1 MEDVTTVV
9 TADGTV
15 TLHVAHL
22 NENYHS
28 LNGAMQE
35 SMHVFIRNGLNFFP
49 TMQPLSVF
57 EVGFGTGLNCLLT
70 KILSTAPI
78 VYHAIEIKPLPDS
91 IIEKLNYAEN
101 PSDKNQFELIHAIS
115 WNEEKELSNNF
126 KLKKIKG
133 DLISFQPESKYDLIY
148 FDAFSPVA
156 QPEMWTKD
164 IFSKMYSMLNPGG
177 ILVTYCAKGE
187 VKRFMKEVGF
197 EIEGLP
203 GPPGKREM
211 TRGKKP

>member
-28 LNGAMQE
+28 LHGAMQE
-35 SMHVFIRNGLNFFP
+35 SVHVFIRNGLNFFP
-49 TMQPLSVF
+49 PMQPLNIF

-70 KILSTAPI
+70 KILSSSPI
-78 VYHAIEIKPLPDS
+78 IYHAIETNPLPDS

-115 WNEEKELSNNF
+115 WNEEKEVSNNF
-126 KLKKIKG
+126 RLKKIKL
-133 DLISFQPESKYDLIY
+133 DLQSFQADSKYDLIY
-148 FDAFSPVA
+148 FDAFGPNA

-187 VKRFMKEVGF
+187 VKRIMKEVGF
-197 EIEGLP
+197 EVEALP

-211 TRGKKP
+211 TRGKKK

>member
-28 LNGAMQE
+28 LHGAMQE
-35 SMHVFIRNGLNFFP
+35 SAHVFIKNGLNYFP
-49 TMQPLSVF
+49 PMQPLSIF

-70 KILSTAPI
+70 KILSNTPI
-78 VYHAIEIKPLPDS
+78 VYHAIELNPLPDS
-91 IIEKLNYAEN
+91 ILTKLNYAEN

-115 WNEEKELSNNF
+115 WNEEKEVSNNF
-126 KLKKIKG
+126 RLKKIKG
-133 DLISFQPESKYDLIY
+133 DLKTFQTDTKYDLIY
-148 FDAFSPVA
+148 FDAFGPNA

-164 IFSKMYSMLNPGG
+164 ILSKMYSMLNTGG

-187 VKRFMKEVGF
+187 VKRNLKEVGF
-197 EIEGLP
+197 EVEALP

-211 TRGKKP
+211 TRAKK

>member
-49 TMQPLSVF
+49 PTQPLSVF

-70 KILSTAPI
+70 KILSTSPI
-78 VYHAIEIKPLPDS
+78 MYHGLELKPLPDS

-115 WNEEKELSNNF
+115 WGIEKDVSNNF
-126 KLKKIKG
+126 TLKKIKG
-133 DLISFQPESKYDLIY
+133 DLITYQPDSKYDLIY
-148 FDAFSPVA
+148 FDAFGPAA

-164 IFSKMYSMLNPGG
+164 IFIKMYSMLNPGG

-187 VKRFMKEVGF
+187 VKRTMKEVGF
-197 EIEGLP
+197 EVEALP

-211 TRGKKP
+211 TRGKK

>member
-35 SMHVFIRNGLNFFP
+35 SMHVFIRNGLNYFP
-49 TMQPLSVF
+49 DTKALSIF

-70 KILSTAPI
+70 KILATSPI
-78 VYHAIEIKPLPDS
+78 VYHAIELHPLKD
-91 IIEKLNYAEN
+91 ELLQKLNYAEN

-133 DLISFQPESKYDLIY
+133 DLTSYQPESKYDLIY

-156 QPEMWTKD
+156 QPEMWTK
-164 IFSKMYSMLNPGG
+164 G
-177 ILVTYCAKGE
+177 
-187 VKRFMKEVGF
+187 
-197 EIEGLP
+197 
-203 GPPGKREM
+203 
-211 TRGKKP
+211 

>member
-49 TMQPLSVF
+49 SMQPLSVF

-78 VYHAIEIKPLPDS
+78 VYHAIDLNPLPDS

-115 WNEEKELSNNF
+115 WNEEKELSHNF
-126 KLKKIKG
+126 RLKKIKA
-133 DLISFQPESKYDLIY
+133 DLQTFQTDTKYDLIY
-148 FDAFSPVA
+148 FDAFGPAA

-164 IFSKMYSMLNPGG
+164 IFAKMYSMLNTGG
-177 ILVTYCAKGE
+177 ILVTYSAKGE
-187 VKRFMKEVGF
+187 MKRNLKEVGF
-197 EIEGLP
+197 EVEPLP

-211 TRGKKP
+211 TRAKK